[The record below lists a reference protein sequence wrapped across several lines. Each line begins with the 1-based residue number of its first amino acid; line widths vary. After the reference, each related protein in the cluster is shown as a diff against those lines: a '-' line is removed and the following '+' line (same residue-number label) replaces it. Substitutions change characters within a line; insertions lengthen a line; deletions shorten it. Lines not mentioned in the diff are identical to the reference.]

1 MIAPLIATGLLALA
15 QPAAEVSAPPV
26 APPTRTLAEDRLEL
40 CLDRARTDPTTA
52 IVEADAW
59 AKDASGSDTSYP
71 QQCLGMAY
79 TALLR
84 WSAAEQAFLAAHQA
98 AAQTDHNRRARLA
111 AMAGNAALAEERAVA
126 ALVAL
131 NLAAGDAEATG
142 DAGLRAIVEIDR
154 SRALVMQ
161 GEMAQAEAT
170 LANARTLDPQS
181 PYAWLLSAT
190 LARRLN
196 KLDEAQRFI
205 ETAATLSPGY
215 PETGLEAGVIA
226 MLAGREDS
234 ARTSWQSVI
243 DLAPESEAAG
253 TARGYLAQLAGDAAK
268 DPGTTP

>member
-1 MIAPLIATGLLALA
+1 MIAPLITTALLALT
-15 QPAAEVSAPPV
+15 QPAVEAPAAPV
-26 APPTRTLAEDRLEL
+26 PPPMRTVAEDRLEL
-40 CLDRARTDPTTA
+40 CLNRARTDPTTA

-59 AKDASGSDTSYP
+59 AQEASGADASYP

-84 WSAAEQAFLAAHQA
+84 WPAAEQAFLAAHEA
-98 AAQTDHNRRARLA
+98 AAETDHNRRARLA
-111 AMAGNAALAEERAVA
+111 AMAGNAALAEGRGVA

-131 NLAAGDAEATG
+131 NLAATDAEATG

-154 SRALVMQ
+154 SRALVLQ
-161 GEMAQAEAT
+161 GDMAQAEAT

-196 KLDEAQRFI
+196 KLDDAQRFI
-205 ETAATLSPGY
+205 ETAATLAPGY

-226 MLAGREDS
+226 MLAGREDA
-234 ARTSWQSVI
+234 ARSSWQSVVTLEP
-243 DLAPESEAAG
+243 DSEAAA
-253 TARGYLAQLAGDAAK
+253 TARGYLAQLAGGTPEDAPK
-268 DPGTTP
+268 P